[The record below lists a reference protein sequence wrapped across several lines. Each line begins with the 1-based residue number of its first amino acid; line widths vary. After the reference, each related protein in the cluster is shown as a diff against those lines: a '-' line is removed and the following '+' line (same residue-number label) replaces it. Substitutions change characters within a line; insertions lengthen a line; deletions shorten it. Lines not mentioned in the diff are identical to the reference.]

1 MKKIL
6 IAFLV
11 LLFATSD
18 VFACQCVALAP
29 LSKHALENYDVIF
42 VGEVIAVSGED
53 IAAKA
58 SFKVKELYK
67 GSSYQQITVQYDAK
81 TDCAMNFVPGETWI
95 IYGRWVE
102 YGVPRADM
110 CGHSRTIP
118 KAGQRDLYETER
130 GKYTDDLKWL
140 NDSLGIQPFID
151 PGDHKDLAHK
161 NVLPD
166 ATQALTYLIA
176 GLGGL
181 AAIFYFVRRMFK
193 RDGH

>member
-1 MKKIL
+1 MRKLL
-6 IAFLV
+6 IAFVVIFTGVTDL
-11 LLFATSD
+11 
-18 VFACQCVALAP
+18 FACQCMELKP
-29 LSKHALENYDVIF
+29 LSKHTLEIYDVIF
-42 VGEVIAVSGED
+42 VGDVIAVSGDDLE
-53 IAAKA
+53 AKA

-81 TDCAMNFVPGETWI
+81 TDCGMNFIPGETWI
-95 IYGRWVE
+95 IYGKWIE

-110 CGHSRTIP
+110 CGHSRVIP
-118 KAGQRDLYETER
+118 KAGQPDYYETER

-140 NDSLGIQPFID
+140 QDSLGIQPFID
-151 PGDHKDLAHK
+151 PNDHKDLAHK
-161 NVLPD
+161 NTIPD